1 MYLEENHISFITIT
15 NPDEAFID
23 ILDEFPTLLEKDLSS
38 LVEIELTDIFP
49 TSISITLKGDR
60 YDILEAIGQIT
71 QLLVSLD
78 ISNFNF
84 TFHTVEQ
91 LEDDI
96 R

>member
-1 MYLEENHISFITIT
+1 MYLEENHTSFITIT

-23 ILDEFPTLLEKDLSS
+23 ILDEFPTLLEKDLFS
-38 LVEIELTDIFP
+38 LVETEVTDIFP

-84 TFHTVEQ
+84 TYHTVEQ
-91 LEDDI
+91 LEDAI